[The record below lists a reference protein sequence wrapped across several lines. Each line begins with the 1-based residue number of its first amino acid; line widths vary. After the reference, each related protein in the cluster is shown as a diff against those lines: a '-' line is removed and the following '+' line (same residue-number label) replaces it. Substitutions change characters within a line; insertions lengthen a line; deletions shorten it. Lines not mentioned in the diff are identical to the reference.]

1 MSRVLRPHH
10 GMCFQFYEGKGYSE
24 DFTDH
29 MGRIIREMES
39 DPSQKIRLK
48 VETDI
53 VCRNCPNNEAG
64 ECTTADKVKR
74 YDEEVLKACGL
85 VEGDEISFAE
95 FTELVREKI
104 IDAGIRSDICGD
116 CSWDY
121 ICREKERILRAVR
134 RIFKME
140 SILDEALRRM
150 DDAEEAPQE
159 FLDYQT
165 EIKKLD
171 EYYSSQDWK
180 NDYVMDEDG
189 LLPKDLKRGVLSEDG
204 IYDALERNKE
214 LMERI
219 KGTRMVKHV
228 ILWTL
233 KDELSAE
240 EKVTIK
246 QEIKEGLEGL
256 KGKVPGIVDIKVNI
270 NGLESSNAD
279 LMLDSTFESI
289 EALKGYSV
297 HPEHVAVAD
306 SKVRPY
312 TKIRS
317 CLDFEV

>member
-1 MSRVLRPHH
+1 M
-10 GMCFQFYEGKGYSE
+10 M
-24 DFTDH
+24 D
-29 MGRIIREMES
+29 
-39 DPSQKIRLK
+39 K
-48 VETDI
+48 VENAI
-53 VCRNCPNNEAG
+53 KRINE
-64 ECTTADKVKR
+64 
-74 YDEEVLKACGL
+74 
-85 VEGDEISFAE
+85 
-95 FTELVREKI
+95 
-104 IDAGIRSDICGD
+104 
-116 CSWDY
+116 
-121 ICREKERILRAVR
+121 
-134 RIFKME
+134 ME

-150 DDAEEAPQE
+150 DNAEEAPQDLLE
-159 FLDYQT
+159 YQT

-180 NDYVMDEDG
+180 DDYALDEEG

-219 KGTRMVKHV
+219 RGTRMVKHV

-240 EKVTIK
+240 EKMTIK
-246 QEIKEGLEGL
+246 QGIKEGLEGL
-256 KGKVPGIVDIKVNI
+256 KGKIPGIVDIKVNI

-279 LMLDSTFESI
+279 LMLDSTFENV